1 MIKLKAFVYGKL
13 GAVFVLAVTGLL
25 LGAGAKLIGQSVFW
39 LKNGYWEPYS
49 ILSLLRDLSVDVP
62 STPNLLG
69 VQKMIDDVL
78 SWPALVGL
86 ATVAGLCMG
95 IGAFFLVLG
104 EEYEGQLQQQ
114 ADAALRAKNERDAQE
129 QRRADQEQRRAAVKG
144 SEFDFSEPIEQLRPD
159 G

>member
-13 GAVFVLAVTGLL
+13 GAVFVLAVAGLL

-69 VQKMIDDVL
+69 VQKIINDVL
-78 SWPALVGL
+78 SWPAAVALVI
-86 ATVAGLCMG
+86 VAGLCMG
-95 IGAFFLVLG
+95 IGSLFLVMG
-104 EEYEGQLQQQ
+104 EEYEWQIQQK
-114 ADAALRAKNERDAQE
+114 ADAAKTERDAQERRRAAQE
-129 QRRADQEQRRAAVKG
+129 QRRAAAEG